1 MHRLQWRRGQRVE
14 EVPGTAK
21 REPSSWSTPEGGRR
35 RRREKL
41 MEGGKEERREGS
53 REGGIRRYIYI

>member
-1 MHRLQWRRGQRVE
+1 ME

-53 REGGIRRYIYI
+53 REGGISGGIRRYM